1 MAARRQRWGRIV
13 SEAGA
18 SGLPTR
24 EYCRKHDVDE
34 GQFYR
39 WRRILKSEAGKGK
52 RQATEAG
59 FVLVRAAGE
68 ARPESGAGA
77 LELLLDRGW
86 RLRIPSG
93 VEETSLRTVL
103 KALATGA

>member
-1 MAARRQRWGRIV
+1 MSA
-13 SEAGA
+13 AGA

-39 WRRILKSEAGKGK
+39 WRRILKLEARKSK
-52 RQATEAG
+52 RQAPEPG

-68 ARPESGAGA
+68 VRPETDASA
-77 LELLLDRGW
+77 LEVVLDRGW

-93 VEETSLRTVL
+93 VDEASLRTVL
-103 KALATGA
+103 KALAAGA